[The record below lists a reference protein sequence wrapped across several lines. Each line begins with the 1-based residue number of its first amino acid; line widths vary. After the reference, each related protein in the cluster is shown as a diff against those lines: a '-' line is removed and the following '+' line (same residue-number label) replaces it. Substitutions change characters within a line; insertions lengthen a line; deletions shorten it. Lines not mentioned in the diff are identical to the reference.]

1 MSCMLNVLQLSK
13 GKYMCTFSIK
23 LGFVYEGFYISNG
36 KSSDKW
42 CLLKYINSVLNCTTK
57 RERF

>member
-36 KSSDKW
+36 KSSDK
-42 CLLKYINSVLNCTTK
+42 
-57 RERF
+57 